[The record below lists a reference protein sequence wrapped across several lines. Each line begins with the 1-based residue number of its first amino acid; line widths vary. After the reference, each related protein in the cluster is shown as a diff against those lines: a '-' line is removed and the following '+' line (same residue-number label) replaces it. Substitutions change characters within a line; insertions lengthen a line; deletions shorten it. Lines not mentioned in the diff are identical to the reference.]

1 MATIQNRS
9 TFWSPQRRWA
19 GEGGMEMGFSGS
31 LHKERAQDFSSHNAS
46 KIRAFLMSCRQQR
59 DSFLSKANN
68 PSLHV
73 FIGHLYFF
81 FGEMSI
87 LVFCPLFDW
96 VDCFSDIELHELL
109 IYSEINP
116 LSVASFAIMSSHSEG
131 CIFTLFI
138 VSFVVQKPLNFI
150 TCHFFIFLFISII
163 LGGESERIFLQ
174 FMTKSVLPI
183 FFSKSFLLSG
193 LIFVSNSF

>member
-1 MATIQNRS
+1 
-9 TFWSPQRRWA
+9 
-19 GEGGMEMGFSGS
+19 MGFSGS

-96 VDCFSDIELHELL
+96 VVCFSDIELL

-116 LSVASFAIMSSHSEG
+116 LSVASFADIFSCSEG
-131 CIFTLFI
+131 CL
-138 VSFVVQKPLNFI
+138 SSCWQLY
-150 TCHFFIFLFISII
+150 
-163 LGGESERIFLQ
+163 SELLV
-174 FMTKSVLPI
+174 FMTSAYQ
-183 FFSKSFLLSG
+183 FGGWAQFSP
-193 LIFVSNSF
+193 